1 MVTKQSKPTDANYD
15 DDDNN
20 YDIFY
25 SENPVVIK
33 APTIVNNNCYDGE
46 AAHRDITR
54 FSARI
59 IHFYRKRNVP
69 VQLAQCWFP
78 RLAISMLKYKY
89 IYQIKYTEAILSNS
103 TRKLLWFEISKMPI
117 AVLRN
122 KFIVSFICR
131 VK

>member
-1 MVTKQSKPTDANYD
+1 MPAHCLFQRRKMVTKQSKPTDANYD

-46 AAHRDITR
+46 SAHRDITR

-59 IHFYRKRNVP
+59 IHFYRKRKCAGTIGTVLVP
-69 VQLAQCWFP
+69 SAGHFH
-78 RLAISMLKYKY
+78 AKI
-89 IYQIKYTEAILSNS
+89 
-103 TRKLLWFEISKMPI
+103 
-117 AVLRN
+117 
-122 KFIVSFICR
+122 
-131 VK
+131 